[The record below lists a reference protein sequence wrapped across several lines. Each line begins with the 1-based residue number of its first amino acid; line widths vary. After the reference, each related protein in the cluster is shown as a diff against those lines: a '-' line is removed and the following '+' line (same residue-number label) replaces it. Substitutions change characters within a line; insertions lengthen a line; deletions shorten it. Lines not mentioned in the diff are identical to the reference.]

1 MIMDLGKK
9 ILNNVFNNKEVIS
22 ATLVGSYNE
31 NKNFDKIGD
40 IDVVVVCKKL
50 SKQTFK
56 KIIKNVYKINKGNVK
71 KKIVVNSSF
80 GPLKISSENLL
91 PVHLM
96 IYDVNS
102 HKDHVTSSPF
112 TCYDWERSKLFKG
125 ISLQQIYPVRHL
137 QLSDF
142 NKSRRSPNEYLEDLL
157 KNRISIREYS
167 FQNKKIM
174 MKKRFVKIDKRN
186 RGEFVYHI
194 INFLIINLNKFIHNK
209 NIKIYK
215 KKFDNLFLKISGN
228 DRKLLND
235 FKDLKKKKEKKIL
248 IYKPE
253 ILILAEKFITKYN
266 KFLKSLNKEYSEF
279 NFIRHAQT
287 KKNLHKTFLGSNS
300 DPDIINKKN
309 NNINLKKFDLI
320 ITSHLKRS
328 KSTANYFKSKKIV
341 QNKLINEINYGLA
354 DGMNIDQLKKNF
366 PKMITSWRK
375 GIDIKFPRGENS
387 NDVKKR
393 VDKFLKYLKTINEKK
408 ILIISH
414 SFFLRVLLSVFL
426 KLDLKRIYKLQID
439 YLKIFKILK
448 RKNIFYSDLDR
459 KEIKRFYNQLHD

>member
-1 MIMDLGKK
+1 M
-9 ILNNVFNNKEVIS
+9 
-22 ATLVGSYNE
+22 
-31 NKNFDKIGD
+31 
-40 IDVVVVCKKL
+40 
-50 SKQTFK
+50 
-56 KIIKNVYKINKGNVK
+56 
-71 KKIVVNSSF
+71 
-80 GPLKISSENLL
+80 
-91 PVHLM
+91 
-96 IYDVNS
+96 
-102 HKDHVTSSPF
+102 
-112 TCYDWERSKLFKG
+112 
-125 ISLQQIYPVRHL
+125 
-137 QLSDF
+137 
-142 NKSRRSPNEYLEDLL
+142 
-157 KNRISIREYS
+157 
-167 FQNKKIM
+167 
-174 MKKRFVKIDKRN
+174 
-186 RGEFVYHI
+186 
-194 INFLIINLNKFIHNK
+194 
-209 NIKIYK
+209 
-215 KKFDNLFLKISGN
+215 
-228 DRKLLND
+228 
-235 FKDLKKKKEKKIL
+235 
-248 IYKPE
+248 
-253 ILILAEKFITKYN
+253 
-266 KFLKSLNKEYSEF
+266 
-279 NFIRHAQT
+279 
-287 KKNLHKTFLGSNS
+287 
-300 DPDIINKKN
+300 
-309 NNINLKKFDLI
+309 I